1 MWVIMIEDRVVL
13 GREIG
18 LPVTPTTVALRA
30 FAEGNDYQQKY
41 APCCEITIRITR

>member
-18 LPVTPTTVALRA
+18 LPATPTTVALRVTQ
-30 FAEGNDYQQKY
+30 ETNNYRLK
-41 APCCEITIRITR
+41 P